1 MSRYVMRLTGMV
13 LGRAVG
19 AARSLLLTAVLAHE
33 LRGRHP
39 ERRCELGYGGRIRS
53 PSSGLD
59 QAHGVGGDAGQ
70 LGKLP
75 LAQRRAP
82 PHRPERRERDAPV
95 SALLSVLLSVVFH
108 AVLLVVGIS
117 LITRCETGVKRR
129 RSLLSS
135 ARLRAAFPGSA
146 LLGRLSC

>member
-19 AARSLLLTAVLAHE
+19 AARSLLLAEVLAHE

-39 ERRCELGYGGRIRS
+39 ERRCEFGYGGRIRS

-95 SALLSVLLSVVFH
+95 LALLSGFLLSVLFH
-108 AVLLVVGIS
+108 AVLLVVGVS
-117 LITRCETGVKRR
+117 LITRCQTAPKRR
-129 RSLLSS
+129 PL
-135 ARLRAAFPGSA
+135 
-146 LLGRLSC
+146 C